1 MFFCGEMK
9 KEDLPELPLGR
20 SLESIIRNTA
30 PDEIIVAYIRILST
44 AFLQSTMPVK
54 GNERKAHGR
63 WQPAVR
69 SLIWSSYAVHHEKD
83 YLQNEHYKLYHY
95 AVLHD
100 VVLSTSHVL
109 LLFRTLAATLPLAV
123 RTGILPAD
131 GARSHPPCGMSAEKR
146 TYSTR

>member
-1 MFFCGEMK
+1 M
-9 KEDLPELPLGR
+9 
-20 SLESIIRNTA
+20 
-30 PDEIIVAYIRILST
+30 
-44 AFLQSTMPVK
+44 
-54 GNERKAHGR
+54 
-63 WQPAVR
+63 R

-123 RTGILPAD
+123 RTGILPAEV
-131 GARSHPPCGMSAEKR
+131 HVV
-146 TYSTR
+146 TRHAACRRKSGHILPDNVTLCKGHVK